1 MQAIGEKRLYIYN
14 YNNKKS
20 VFWNKQTIV
29 GSSYQ
34 ENLNL

>member
-20 VFWNKQTIV
+20 VSWEKQTIM

-34 ENLNL
+34 EN